1 MDKMEVFVGSK
12 ILKEEYEKYIKW
24 MKEQDDG
31 DVERSHRGADF
42 VLKEFLRELGY
53 DELVEAYEDIPK
65 WYA

>member
-12 ILKEEYEKYIKW
+12 ILKEDYEKYIKW

-42 VLKEFLRELGY
+42 VLMEFLRELGY
-53 DELVEAYEDIPK
+53 DELVDAYDNIHK

>member
-1 MDKMEVFVGSK
+1 MNKMEVFVGSK

-42 VLKEFLRELGY
+42 VLMEFLRELGY
-53 DELVEAYEDIPK
+53 DELVEAYDNIYK